1 VRQVRALL
9 FFRRSCGAKTT
20 KGKTMARTESKTIQ
34 VHPNDEQSMIEFMQK
49 FGWSLLSTQEI
60 KVKDSHLEQRGDSI
74 YSVTQSEHYI
84 KLAFSRDLDMPH
96 LKEIKA
102 IEDEYLN
109 LPNPPPLPKLF
120 PIHIAVWIIASFC
133 WGIGIIAW
141 IIYFF
146 AFYQPKKKA
155 FDRLIELHHAK
166 RKEVL
171 DRVAKYI

>member
-1 VRQVRALL
+1 
-9 FFRRSCGAKTT
+9 
-20 KGKTMARTESKTIQ
+20 MARTESKSIQ

-49 FGWSLLSTQEI
+49 FRWSLLSTQEI

-102 IEDEYLN
+102 IEDEFNN
-109 LPNPPPLPKLF
+109 LPNPPPLPKAF
-120 PIHIAVWIIASFC
+120 PMWAIVITILTCGMGLILE
-133 WGIGIIAW
+133 

-146 AFYQPKKKA
+146 AFYQPKKQA
-155 FDRLIELHHAK
+155 FDRLVEQHRTK

-171 DRVAKYI
+171 ERVAQYI